1 MPKFR
6 CVVAT
11 PTQKLFSG
19 DIAYANIP
27 GIEGNYGVLS
37 NHEQYVGLNRPG
49 VLTLTLD
56 EEGKE
61 TISFAIYNGIA
72 QMFNNHLSILA
83 QLGRAVDDID
93 VADTR
98 RKLDETVADLEE
110 IRREY
115 DKTDD
120 AQIKTREDYIAWCQT
135 QITIAEGGML

>member
-11 PTQKLFSG
+11 PIQELFSG

-27 GIEGNYGVLS
+27 GVEGNYGVLS

-56 EEGKE
+56 EAGNE
-61 TISFAIYNGIA
+61 TVSFAIYNGIA

-83 QLGRAVDDID
+83 QLGRRIDEID
-93 VADTR
+93 VEETK
-98 RKLDETVADLEE
+98 RKLAETRADLEE
-110 IRREY
+110 IKREY
-115 DKTDD
+115 DKGDD
-120 AQIKTREDYIAWCQT
+120 ALIKTREDYIAWCEV
-135 QITIAEGGML
+135 QIAIKEGAVI

>member
-120 AQIKTREDYIAWCQT
+120 AQIKTREDYIAWCQA